1 MVLRQERTG
10 VDKRFF
16 ELCSKVVE
24 AEGLHVYDMDY
35 LHGSHELRLFVINPE
50 TNTAVIDDCMKIDRA
65 LTPFIEEEE
74 WMPAELTLEVS
85 SPGVYR
91 NLTTLEHF
99 ENVVGQRVQLHL
111 KQKLDEAELEGLPR
125 KLKGQKKLIFL
136 LTKVNEDSIDVELEN
151 ISLNIKYDEIKKANL
166 ED

>member
-1 MVLRQERTG
+1 MVLRQKRTG

-16 ELCSKVVE
+16 ELCSKVCE

-35 LHGSHELRLFVINPE
+35 LHGSHELRIFVINPE
-50 TNTAVIDDCMKIDRA
+50 TNTAVIDDCMKVDKA

-91 NLTTLEHF
+91 NLSTIEHF
-99 ENVVGQRVQLHL
+99 ENVEGQSVQLQL
-111 KQKLDEAELEGLPR
+111 KQKLDEAKLEGLPKR
-125 KLKGQKKLIFL
+125 LKSQKNLIFL
-136 LTKVNEDSIDVELEN
+136 LTKVNEDSLDVELEG